1 MDLLKDLC
9 YDSHVKLLKDSDF
22 EVYLKSFDSNID
34 AIELENYAINNQ
46 CKVGILVDNGEQP
59 VGAVGDIQ
67 DKEVV
72 SGVGDNIQ

>member
-34 AIELENYAINNQ
+34 AIELENYAINN
-46 CKVGILVDNGEQP
+46 
-59 VGAVGDIQ
+59 
-67 DKEVV
+67 
-72 SGVGDNIQ
+72 